1 MYVSYVATLTEI
13 YSCMFRVNEGKGWKD
28 SRSRVMEL
36 ARGFSY
42 TTLNKTRALKE
53 KTNMDNIITDKCVL
67 YCARIQIIIK

>member
-1 MYVSYVATLTEI
+1 ME
-13 YSCMFRVNEGKGWKD
+13 KD
-28 SRSRVMEL
+28 GNRRSRVMEL

-67 YCARIQIIIK
+67 YCARIQIIIVITKTMYD